1 MPDKKKYF
9 LVGALL
15 FPLYGL
21 IADEDENMNKK
32 NDLKDL
38 PEHEVRPLPKDTFR
52 RSEKVSEDFPVN
64 FPVDI

>member
-15 FPLYGL
+15 LPLYVLMANG
-21 IADEDENMNKK
+21 DENMDKK
-32 NDLKDL
+32 NAVKDL

-52 RSEKVSEDFPVN
+52 PSEKVSEDFPVN

>member
-21 IADEDENMNKK
+21 IAEEDENMNKK
-32 NDLKDL
+32 YNLKDL
-38 PEHEVRPLPKDTFR
+38 PEHEIRSLPKHTFFLR
-52 RSEKVSEDFPVN
+52 EIVSEAFPVN

>member
-15 FPLYGL
+15 FTLYGL

-52 RSEKVSEDFPVN
+52 PSEKVSEDFPVN